1 MAKVHSRY
9 VCSNCGAESTRWVG
23 KCGTCGEWNTYVE
36 AAVVSGSASTE
47 KLLPVSFDVALEG
60 AAKKTQRYATGLA
73 QLDAVLGG
81 GLVPGSVSLLSGAP
95 GMGKSTLLLQIA
107 DQVGAKQKVL
117 YVSGE
122 EAVEQVAVRAERL
135 SVASGVLYAY
145 ATDATAIAD
154 AIRSGNYGLVIV
166 DSIQTMRVPDVAA
179 SPGGVAQVASTTHL
193 LIGAAKATQTAVI
206 VVGQVTKGGSIA
218 GPKLLEH
225 MVDTV
230 LHLEGDPKSGFKVL
244 RASKN
249 RFGTIDESVLFV
261 MGERGLELIAN
272 PSEELLKERRYN
284 DGSIVT
290 CVMQGTRPL
299 LLEVQALVNRSAFGY
314 AKRAVSGFDT
324 NRLHVLIALLE
335 KRTKLSLADKDIY
348 VNVVGGVRANEPAVD
363 LAVCMAIAS
372 ADKGMRMAKDAVV
385 FGEVG
390 LGGEVRRVPFI
401 EQRAKEALA
410 MGFETVI
417 GPPGSKKVIGLEP
430 VDDVRSALNR
440 YLTKQEST
448 K

>member
-1 MAKVHSRY
+1 MAKVHSRF

-23 KCGTCGEWNTYVE
+23 KCDTCGEWNTYVE
-36 AAVVSGSASTE
+36 AAVVSG
-47 KLLPVSFDVALEG
+47 PVSKERLKPQTFEDAIKSANKTRNRYKSGLTQFDV
-60 AAKKTQRYATGLA
+60 
-73 QLDAVLGG
+73 VMGG
-81 GLVPGSVSLLSGAP
+81 GLVPGSVALLSGAP

-107 DQVGAKQKVL
+107 EHIGRNHSVL

-122 EAVEQVAVRAERL
+122 EAVEQVAMRAQRL
-135 SVASGVLYAY
+135 GVSSNVLYSY
-145 ATDATAIAD
+145 ATDASAIAH
-154 AIRSGNYGLVIV
+154 AIASGEYALVIV
-166 DSIQTMRVPDVAA
+166 DSMQTLRVPDVAA
-179 SPGGVAQVASTTHL
+179 SPGGVAQVASATHM
-193 LIGAAKATQTAVI
+193 LIGAAKPTSTAVI
-206 VVGQVTKGGSIA
+206 VVGQVTKEGSIA

-225 MVDTV
+225 MVDCV

-261 MGERGLELIAN
+261 MGEQGLELIDN
-272 PSEELLKERRYN
+272 PSKELLKERQFN
-284 DGSIVT
+284 DGSVVT

-299 LLEVQALVNRSAFGY
+299 LIEIQALVNRSAFGY
-314 AKRAVSGFDT
+314 AKRAASGFDA

-372 ADKGMRMAKDAVV
+372 ADKGMRLKDDAVI

-401 EQRAKEALA
+401 EQRVKEATA
-410 MGFETVI
+410 MGFEHVV
-417 GPPGSKKVIGLEP
+417 GPKASKKISCYEP
-430 VDDVRSALNR
+430 TADIRGALNQ
-440 YLTKQEST
+440 YLVK
-448 K
+448 